1 MEKKEEKDFVKML
14 NDASIELNLRE
25 QAKRELLHEYI
36 LHLIVLLA
44 VISLSTILLLVAVIN
59 LSLK

>member
-14 NDASIELNLRE
+14 NDASIDLNLRE

-36 LHLIVLLA
+36 LHLIVLLS

-59 LSLK
+59 LLLK